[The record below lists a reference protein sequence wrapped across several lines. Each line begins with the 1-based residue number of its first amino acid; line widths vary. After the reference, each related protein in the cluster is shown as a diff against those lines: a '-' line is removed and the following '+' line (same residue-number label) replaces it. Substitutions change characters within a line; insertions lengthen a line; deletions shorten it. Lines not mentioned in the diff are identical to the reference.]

1 MNSKLI
7 LLAIF
12 ILIFFSCNK
21 KQEKKFSTANLKA
34 VTWVENG
41 DTSQAFQIAQPII
54 YDVVVR
60 KHNYDDDWTK
70 QCLDSTNVDALS
82 NLIFDLIYSGKLIP
96 YNYFTDE
103 KMTIKEVKKVEKEFA
118 RKRIGKMQFIEDWYF
133 DTQKMQF
140 YKKVKG
146 IMLAYERY
154 RADSTV
160 RSYKAGVKVYFS
172 K

>member
-1 MNSKLI
+1 MNNRFI
-7 LLAIF
+7 FVTIF

-21 KQEKKFSTANLKA
+21 KQEKKFSTKNLNA

-41 DTSQAFQIAQPII
+41 DTSQAFQIAKPII

-70 QCLDSTNVDALS
+70 QCLENTNVDALS
-82 NLIFDLIYSGKLIP
+82 NLVFDLIYSGKLTP

-133 DTQKMQF
+133 DTNKMKF

-160 RSYKAGVKVYFS
+160 RNYKAGIKVYFS

>member
-1 MNSKLI
+1 MIVFTSI
-7 LLAIF
+7 LLLWACQNSPKTGNTRSAQTVNWVSKSDTTLAIVVA
-12 ILIFFSCNK
+12 K
-21 KQEKKFSTANLKA
+21 
-34 VTWVENG
+34 
-41 DTSQAFQIAQPII
+41 PIT

-60 KHNYDDDWTK
+60 AHSYDDEWTH
-70 QCLDSTNVDALS
+70 QCLDSSNIDAFTDY
-82 NLIFDLIYSGKLIP
+82 IFQAIYQKKLTP

-103 KMTIKEVKKVEKEFA
+103 KMSLSEVKKLEKEFA

-133 DTQKMQF
+133 DADKMQF

-160 RSYKAGVKVYFS
+160 RNYKAGIKVYFQNE
-172 K
+172 

>member
-1 MNSKLI
+1 MKSKIVLI
-7 LLAIF
+7 I
-12 ILIFFSCNK
+12 IGTLIFYSCNK
-21 KQEKKFSTANLKA
+21 NPEKKSSTVKLNA

-41 DTSQAFQIAQPII
+41 DTSQAFQIAKPII

-70 QCLDSTNVDALS
+70 QCLDSTNIDGLS
-82 NLIFDLIYSGKLIP
+82 NLVFDLIYSGKLTP

-103 KMTIKEVKKVEKEFA
+103 KMTIKEVRKVEKEFA
-118 RKRIGKMQFIEDWYF
+118 RNRIGKMQFIEDWYF
-133 DTQKMQF
+133 DTNKMQF
-140 YKKVKG
+140 HKKVKG

-160 RSYKAGVKVYFS
+160 RNYKAGIKVYFP